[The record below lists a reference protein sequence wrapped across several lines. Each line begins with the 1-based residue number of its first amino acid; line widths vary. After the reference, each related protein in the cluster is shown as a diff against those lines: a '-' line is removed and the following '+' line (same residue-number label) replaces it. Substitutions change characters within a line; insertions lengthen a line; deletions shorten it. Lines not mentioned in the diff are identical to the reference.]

1 MGVRFPSE
9 LLRNFILDKTLKI
22 VYSVNCIIGINTKK
36 EVSMKKLLVGVLAI
50 LLMVGCTQYA
60 SKEQMDELA
69 AREQTVIGLRAEV
82 EDTEGTLSDLEMKK
96 ADDEV
101 RLDELETDVAELRE
115 KVRSCPAVCDDLYR
129 VEPGDYLAKIA
140 AKEGISNWKKIY
152 ELNKDKIKDPNII
165 LPGWD
170 LNLPK

>member
-1 MGVRFPSE
+1 
-9 LLRNFILDKTLKI
+9 
-22 VYSVNCIIGINTKK
+22 
-36 EVSMKKLLVGVLAI
+36 MKKFLLGLVAI

-60 SKEQMDELA
+60 SQEQMDELA
-69 AREQTVIGLRAEV
+69 ARELAVEGLRSEVAEA
-82 EDTEGTLSDLEMKK
+82 EGTLGDLQMEKSDKGAKLS
-96 ADDEV
+96 
-101 RLDELETDVAELRE
+101 ELETDVAELRE
-115 KVRSCPAVCDDLYR
+115 KVRSCPAVVDDLYR

>member
-1 MGVRFPSE
+1 MRKFVLG
-9 LLRNFILDKTLKI
+9 
-22 VYSVNCIIGINTKK
+22 
-36 EVSMKKLLVGVLAI
+36 LVAI

-60 SKEQMDELA
+60 SQEQMDELA
-69 AREQTVIGLRAEV
+69 ARELAVEGLRSEVAEA
-82 EDTEGTLSDLEMKK
+82 EGTLSDLEMEK
-96 ADDEV
+96 ADKESE
-101 RLDELETDVAELRE
+101 LSELETDVAELRE
-115 KVRSCPAVCDDLYR
+115 KVRSCPAVVDDLYR

-152 ELNKDKIKDPNII
+152 ELNKDKIKDPNVI